1 MVGIGET
8 GGQIYGRQVK
18 LEVRYMVGIGQT
30 GGRYM
35 VGIGQ
40 TGGQINGRKVKLE
53 VRYTGFMLALR
64 LFGR

>member
-1 MVGIGET
+1 
-8 GGQIYGRQVK
+8 
-18 LEVRYMVGIGQT
+18 MVGIGQT